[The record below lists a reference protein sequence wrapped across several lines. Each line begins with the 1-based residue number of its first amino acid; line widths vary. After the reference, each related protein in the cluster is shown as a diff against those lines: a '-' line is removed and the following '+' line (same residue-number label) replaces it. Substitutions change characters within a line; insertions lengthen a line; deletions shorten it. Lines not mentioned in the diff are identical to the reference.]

1 MLCALVVL
9 LVLDIVFVLY
19 MKKGSPGT
27 APDQVSYFNDNILDG
42 TIEEI
47 NSLHSLI
54 EFEKRLHQET
64 MSTWTLLS
72 TLLAYKAGAQALKIE
87 KAQRLSRSQK
97 KAFKRRLKAAKEE
110 VRARAKKALAEMRR
124 IQRQENALTLLTGSL
139 IALYPDLAVTAEKAL
154 TSFNME
160 HQRSMMNQENWL
172 EIDRPTE
179 EIEAAEQAVL
189 SEEVDVTTAKEAGFI
204 EGLISRFATANPQL
218 QFLIADAPAPSVSVE
233 VNQTNRERGTNP
245 ASEFGDDV
253 VKLQKSV
260 DYNLLPCLRFGRGA
274 KGSPVVAG
282 STPVHDELKETR
294 GSAVRIQTNVA
305 AGRYMFSAG
314 STVST
319 VIAQEGVTIT
329 GDNCLL
335 YEIDDINDV
344 DLMKDVANIL
354 LDNGWITIS
363 RGFAVKAGT
372 DLAMAFIDLA
382 NRTFHNAIEQR
393 GYMRSLTT
401 TPNQAEVPKGLPV
414 FVGKLKQIGWFGNDG
429 GTVFTNGLMKAF
441 QNRFKSIG
449 DRDALNELFK
459 GLATACK
466 VVARLEDDGTWMP
479 YVYSMDEE
487 INAKVKG
494 VVKALKTKSRLQLLN
509 EATAKELI
517 AVRDI
522 GRVTAGRIV
531 ELREKDGDF
540 QSFDELYER
549 MATEFGET
557 KAKYVK
563 SAELNFHRLAYSFTH
578 EGKTYCVAMF
588 IDEDQ
593 AKGCKTKLP
602 DVGLV
607 DAGNQGYEI
616 YGWAIA
622 LDTKIDAA
630 RISLGWQVTQL
641 MSEGFVAGLLEEGKS
656 GHHQLK
662 KLFDDILGKK
672 NKLFDACMAQMDP
685 DDLNAAQA
693 NATAMAMMKVLGK
706 KMSER
711 ISSGLGAKAKSAYVQ
726 MLDLGAEV
734 VIDRIP
740 KNKKGQGLWRKKAF
754 FGRTPNQG
762 HETIRAVEVLDVQ
775 FVAMT
780 IKRFF
785 SYLDESCPEDKVD
798 LTKCFQASKGYWKCG
813 KKQKR
818 AQKFIG
824 DIAKISKGD
833 CLLTRLEF
841 ILAMLPGVS
850 EGAILVDTTLQELV
864 CGDNDGDRNMISY
877 DPLLVSIAGCVTKRH
892 PSTVPAKEQSKA
904 FVVDT
909 FAECVKAEGGVR
921 AAYLKFLNGDKDEM
935 REIQVFLNAP
945 GNAPGQD
952 NVGGPTLTG
961 AAPLNFHPWVWKDGV
976 FGPTNEAA
984 RRFMDFMFALQQTA
998 IDQQKY
1004 ERVIAS
1010 LRYWYKAE
1018 LWEDGMICPGTPVEG
1033 KQWAVVKGKKF
1044 FGANLSESEAKEMAK
1059 ENGAQAVHCP
1069 NHYEIYGFEGMT
1081 FSEYRK
1087 LGLND
1092 WQGAAEYVPLMT
1104 GISPGR
1110 KTIKARDPMWNNTA
1124 LFQFG
1129 AWTVSAINLG
1139 LPYLT
1144 FEEMKELQPAFD
1156 CSGRA
1161 VKVDW
1166 DKLAGW
1172 FTTRCGHKITAEEVE
1187 RNWVF
1192 PQMVSSYQKKSFNLD
1207 NSKSPGVFRYMRART
1222 KEIYIERCG
1231 KKGIHANYEHPVSI
1245 LVEKDIVPAMTGTIE
1260 DPQKSVAYFSGWQAE
1275 TLMRSMY
1282 FGYVDQASEGAS
1294 RKSQSEK
1301 TQIDQVASGSE
1312 QKQFLRAALGSYGFL
1327 SVESKSLPYV
1337 SMWART
1343 WRQALSVGGLTADQ
1357 KQDYLAG
1364 MMIVGIRALQSM
1376 SKRDSSAVQ
1385 KGVETALK
1393 MIRGGLTF
1401 QNIEENYVDWAKYKA
1416 HRDSFFDDE
1425 NLEKTMEE
1433 YNCTKQRA
1441 IAMREDMDKAQKI
1454 LKMESVL
1461 TYLAETGM
1469 DSVTAKGLEHAAME
1483 ESEDLTYQ
1491 IQDWIAGDYFGALE
1505 EAFEDISR
1513 AEHRQDSD
1521 QLVIRVLGEAKW
1533 EHSSSEMV
1541 RKMVQSEYWKFIKN
1555 KAAEYNS
1562 AETMTE
1568 IMEFFQENRTLILA
1582 EYRQFINPVIQAGR
1596 LIEYANQTISTEGWF
1611 NPEESKARFQEII
1624 YEGIFETDD
1633 EGERHIRAT
1642 IEFPVPKG
1650 LQEGIVFETMR
1661 AGYNVELLTQVP
1673 VLGAIRRPND
1683 IRKVED
1689 TTVATKFGYIYLD
1702 SAFFNLALK
1711 KFDEE
1716 KVWSWLRAQHE
1727 CGVGHVTTADQM
1739 LMAYNLYEYRNG
1751 DCENHV
1757 DLSVEKT
1764 GRDLMGYT
1772 PEYFRSYWTHSPLGE
1787 GMAQEDII
1795 EVQKFFLSCYSH
1807 VPVLNFYRNE
1817 DAWQAR
1823 YNSLVSRKGGQENST
1838 HDILW
1843 EMQFEVTKTIF
1854 MPLFYGGKS
1863 KANSLFVGDAG
1874 DNKATPYHLYRHFGF
1889 VMSGHADKQQDKAA
1903 PVEVVDYMQH
1913 LYSFPVGVVKKGPQ
1927 EWGTGFAATK
1937 HSAGN
1942 MKDKGEATK
1951 SFEKAL
1957 FKKDVEN
1964 WDWNHVSPV
1973 NGFMDNYLIYDI
1985 PTEKGY
1991 LPSPMDATVQAI
2003 EELIPKEDSWKAFG
2017 HLVRLSPSLFFCLA
2031 GCAGSDDVDPTL
2043 LAQMRASVKNQSVSA
2058 IRGLFRDAVR
2068 QRGFEMTL
2076 KSVTTEVNEGWNR
2089 ETMMEIIEV
2098 YNPHPDQK

>member
-1 MLCALVVL
+1 MLYALVVL
-9 LVLDIVFVLY
+9 LVLDIAFVLY
-19 MKKGSPGT
+19 HMKKGSPGQ
-27 APDQVSYFNDNILDG
+27 AQDQAVSYHNDNILDG
-42 TIEEI
+42 TMEEI
-47 NSLHSLI
+47 KNAPTSKCLAAEERVKAQTYLLYTVRAWLCLGTVAQVTNPRANSSVYLNRWRNAI
-54 EFEKRLHQET
+54 EGVRLRQLLDLYDGFIQERKA
-64 MSTWTLLS
+64 MRLLCLQERQRRS
-72 TLLAYKAGAQALKIE
+72 KAGL
-87 KAQRLSRSQK
+87 
-97 KAFKRRLKAAKEE
+97 
-110 VRARAKKALAEMRR
+110 ARKNALAEMRR
-124 IQRQENALTLLTGSL
+124 TQRQESALTLLTGL
-139 IALYPDLAVTAEKAL
+139 MIALCPTATKEAEEAL

-160 HQRSMMNQENWL
+160 RQHSFMNEENWL
-172 EIDRPTE
+172 EIDRPTQ
-179 EIEAAEQAVL
+179 EIETAEQAVL
-189 SEEVDVTTAKEAGFI
+189 SEDVDVTEARETGFV
-204 EGLISRFATANPQL
+204 ERLIGKFAAANPQL
-218 QFLIADAPAPSVSVE
+218 QFLIAEAPAPVVSVE

-274 KGSPVVAG
+274 KGSPVMAG
-282 STPVHDELKETR
+282 STPVHDELKETK

-314 STVST
+314 STVET

-344 DLMKDVANIL
+344 DLMKDAANIL
-354 LDNGWITIS
+354 LDNNWITIS

-382 NRTFHNAIEQR
+382 DRTFHNAIEQR

-449 DRDALNELFK
+449 DRETLNELFK

-487 INAKVKG
+487 VNAKVKG
-494 VVKALKTKSRLQLLN
+494 VIKALKTKSRLQLLN
-509 EATAKELI
+509 GATVKELI
-517 AVRDI
+517 AVKDI
-522 GRVTAGRIV
+522 GNVTAGRIV
-531 ELREKDGDF
+531 ELREKGGDF
-540 QSFDELYER
+540 QSFDELYAR
-549 MATEFGET
+549 MIAEFGET

-563 SAELNFHRLAYSFTH
+563 DAELNFHRLAYSFVH
-578 EGKTYCVAMF
+578 EGETFCVAMF

-622 LDTKIDAA
+622 LDTQLDSA

-641 MSEGFVAGLLEEGKS
+641 MSEGFVADLLKDGKS
-656 GHHQLK
+656 GHRQLK

-672 NKLFDACMAQMDP
+672 NKLFDACMAGMNP
-685 DDLNAAQA
+685 DDLDAAQA
-693 NATAMAMMKVLGK
+693 NATAMAMMKILGK

-726 MLDLGAEV
+726 MMDLGAEV

-740 KNKKGQGLWRKKAF
+740 KNQKGQKLWRKKAM

-762 HETIRAVEVLDVQ
+762 HETIRAVEVLDPE

-780 IKRFF
+780 IKKFF
-785 SYLDESCPEDKVD
+785 EYEKSLPVGDTVHISEAFDTD
-798 LTKCFQASKGYWKCG
+798 KGYFKSK
-813 KKQKR
+813 KKQLR

-824 DIAKISKGD
+824 DIYDAHGPD
-833 CLLTRLEF
+833 NLWLVLEF
-841 ILAMLPGVS
+841 VLAMLPGVA

-877 DPLLVSIAGCVTKRH
+877 DPLLVSIAGCITKRH

-921 AAYLKFLNGDKDEM
+921 AAYLKFLKGDKDDM
-935 REIQVFLNAP
+935 REIQTFLNAP

-952 NVGGPTLTG
+952 NVGRPTLTA
-961 AAPLNFHPWVWKDGV
+961 AAPLNFHPWVWAEDGT
-976 FGPTNEAA
+976 FGPKNPAA
-984 RRFMDFMFALQQTA
+984 RRFMDFLYALQQTA

-1010 LRYWYKAE
+1010 LQYWYKAE
-1018 LWEDGMICPGTPVEG
+1018 LWKDGLICPGAPVPG
-1033 KQWAVVKGKKF
+1033 KEWAVTKGKTF
-1044 FGANLSESEAKEMAK
+1044 YGANLSEDEAKDLAREH
-1059 ENGAQAVHCP
+1059 GADAVHCP
-1069 NHYEIYGFEGMT
+1069 NNYEIYGFEGMT

-1092 WQGAAEYVPLMT
+1092 WQNAIEMVPLMT
-1104 GISPGR
+1104 GRSPHR
-1110 KTIKARDPMWNNTA
+1110 SHIKARDPMWNNTA

-1144 FEEMKELQPAFD
+1144 FEEMEALQPAFD
-1156 CSGRA
+1156 CSGRV
-1161 VKVDW
+1161 VKVNW
-1166 DKLAGW
+1166 DNLADW
-1172 FTTRCGHKITAEEVE
+1172 FTTKCDRTVTAEEVE

-1192 PQMVSSYQKKSFNLD
+1192 PEMVSSYQKKSFNLD
-1207 NSKSPGVFRYMRART
+1207 NSKSPGVFRYMRQRT
-1222 KEIYIERCG
+1222 QEIYLERC
-1231 KKGIHANYEHPVSI
+1231 KEKGIHAEFEHPVSI
-1245 LVEKDIVPAMTGTIE
+1245 LVERDIVPAMTSTIE
-1260 DPQKSVAYFSGWQAE
+1260 DPNKSVAYFSGWQAE

-1343 WRQALSVGGLTADQ
+1343 WRQALSVGTLTANQ

-1376 SKRDSSAVQ
+1376 AGKDSSAVR

-1393 MIRGGLTF
+1393 MVEQGLSF
-1401 QNIEENYVDWAKYKA
+1401 ESIEENYVDWTRYKA

-1425 NLEKTMEE
+1425 NIEKTMAS
-1433 YNCTKQRA
+1433 YNCTKQQA
-1441 IAMREDMDKAQKI
+1441 IGMREDMDKAHSI
-1454 LKMESVL
+1454 FKMESVL
-1461 TYLAETGM
+1461 TYLAETGVEG
-1469 DSVTAKGLEHAAME
+1469 VTAKGLEHAAME

-1491 IQDWIAGDYFGALE
+1491 IQDWIVGDYFGALE

-1513 AEHRQDSD
+1513 SEHRQDSD
-1521 QLVIRVLGEAKW
+1521 HLVVRVLGEAKW
-1533 EHSSSEMV
+1533 EHSSAEMV
-1541 RKMVQSEYWKFIKN
+1541 REMVQSEYWKFIKS
-1555 KAAEYNS
+1555 KAAEHNS
-1562 AETMTE
+1562 AGTRAA
-1568 IMEFFQENRTLILA
+1568 ILEFFQENRTLVLA

-1611 NPEESKARFQEII
+1611 SPEESKARFQEII
-1624 YEGIFETDD
+1624 YEGVFETDD
-1633 EGERHIRAT
+1633 EDNRHIRAT

-1673 VLGAIRRPND
+1673 VLGAIRRAND
-1683 IRKVED
+1683 IRKLED

-1711 KFDEE
+1711 QFDEE

-1727 CGVGHVTTADQM
+1727 CGVGHVATADQM
-1739 LMAYNLYEYRNG
+1739 LMAYDLYEYRNG
-1751 DCENHV
+1751 DCESHV
-1757 DLSVEKT
+1757 DLSIEAT

-1772 PEYFRSYWTHSPLGE
+1772 PEYFRSYWTHSPLE
-1787 GMAQEDII
+1787 DGMVQEDII

-1807 VPVLNFYRNE
+1807 VPVLNFYRND
-1817 DAWQAR
+1817 DAYEAR
-1823 YNSLVSRKGGQENST
+1823 SNSLLEKKGGQENAD

-1843 EMQFEVTKTIF
+1843 EMEFEVTKTIF

-1889 VMSGHADKQQDKAA
+1889 VMSGHSDKQQDKAA
-1903 PVEVVDYMQH
+1903 PVEVVDYMDR
-1913 LYSFPVGVVKKGPQ
+1913 LYGFPVGVVKKGPQ
-1927 EWGTGFAATK
+1927 QWGSGFAATK

-1942 MKDKGEATK
+1942 MKDKAEATK

-1964 WDWNHVSPV
+1964 WDWNIYTAGAHV
-1973 NGFMDNYLIYDI
+1973 
-1985 PTEKGY
+1985 
-1991 LPSPMDATVQAI
+1991 
-2003 EELIPKEDSWKAFG
+2003 
-2017 HLVRLSPSLFFCLA
+2017 
-2031 GCAGSDDVDPTL
+2031 
-2043 LAQMRASVKNQSVSA
+2043 
-2058 IRGLFRDAVR
+2058 
-2068 QRGFEMTL
+2068 
-2076 KSVTTEVNEGWNR
+2076 
-2089 ETMMEIIEV
+2089 
-2098 YNPHPDQK
+2098 